1 MLKIQRIPDRIGQS
15 TSRLVGW
22 GDKVQARL
30 PVPVLL
36 AGLLEQ
42 QHMSLFLVSIEGMY
56 FVQNLV

>member
-1 MLKIQRIPDRIGQS
+1 MLKIQQIPDLIGQF

-22 GDKVQARL
+22 GAKVQARL
-30 PVPVLL
+30 PVPVPL

-56 FVQNLV
+56 FVQNLA